1 MGRQQG
7 IASHVGAHLAVA
19 QDEMRQDGEDGF
31 TPRTLDAPDGE
42 AAPADPDVM
51 GMTCQIPATTAGGLV
66 FQLKAEGEDER
77 QHTFDKRSAI
87 GKELKVG
94 RFVLKIDGDG
104 PVFAGLFGCYA
115 HVSPLGHQVS
125 SADETRWG

>member
-19 QDEMRQDGEDGF
+19 QDEMRQDGEDDF
-31 TPRTLDAPDGE
+31 TRRTLDAPDGE
-42 AAPADPDVM
+42 AAQADPDVM

-77 QHTFDKRSAI
+77 DLLSAPWRWQGLCGFGAGI
-87 GKELKVG
+87 H
-94 RFVLKIDGDG
+94 
-104 PVFAGLFGCYA
+104 PVSGVTAET
-115 HVSPLGHQVS
+115 QV
-125 SADETRWG
+125 DL